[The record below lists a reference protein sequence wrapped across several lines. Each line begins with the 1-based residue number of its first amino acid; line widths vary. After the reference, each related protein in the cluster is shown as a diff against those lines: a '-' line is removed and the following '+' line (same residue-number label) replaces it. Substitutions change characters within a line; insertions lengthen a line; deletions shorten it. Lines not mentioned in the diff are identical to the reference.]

1 MTCPRS
7 ASRGWLFVPPAPA
20 EPGQTGS
27 GSPGR
32 AEHPPPS
39 RPRALAAFTPVG
51 PSHLP
56 SAAGVAV
63 GLAAGVRGAR
73 GGLQEAVPSRQ
84 VRGPWAGPGD
94 PPRGGQAP
102 GPPAPAG
109 PPRLRIRLSRRAPP
123 RLLWGAGGTSIEW
136 GSAPQGEDQTRPTG
150 LQLGPAT
157 GLRHRSSSLCPH
169 AGRVAPPSFTPGT
182 PTARDGWVGPHSGP
196 PSSEEVCRLQPQLPG
211 L

>member
-1 MTCPRS
+1 M
-7 ASRGWLFVPPAPA
+7 
-20 EPGQTGS
+20 
-27 GSPGR
+27 
-32 AEHPPPS
+32 
-39 RPRALAAFTPVG
+39 
-51 PSHLP
+51 
-56 SAAGVAV
+56 

-136 GSAPQGEDQTRPTG
+136 GSAPQGEDQTRRLGYNWGQRRGLDTG
-150 LQLGPAT
+150 
-157 GLRHRSSSLCPH
+157 
-169 AGRVAPPSFTPGT
+169 VPPSA
-182 PTARDGWVGPHSGP
+182 PTQAESP
-196 PSSEEVCRLQPQLPG
+196 PLPSHLGRPQPAMAG
-211 L
+211 